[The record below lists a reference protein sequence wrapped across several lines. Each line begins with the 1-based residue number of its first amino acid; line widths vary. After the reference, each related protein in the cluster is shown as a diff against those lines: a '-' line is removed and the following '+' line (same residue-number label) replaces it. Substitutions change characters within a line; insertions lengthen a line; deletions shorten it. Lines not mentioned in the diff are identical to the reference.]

1 MGSRTKS
8 WLFGL
13 AVVLCLSA
21 AAFGMTTPIHF
32 NSVSAAAVVELL
44 ATIFVVTLFMERAQE
59 VILTTMRARG
69 SEQLEL
75 SIRKYKRVIQRK
87 KKIAPDQ
94 PIDECFYDQL
104 ERARIEKMDYRAYT
118 RVLALRLGLLFGLMI
133 SLAGV
138 RSIGVLVDDAVLM
151 QLSSMQLSM
160 FNVVDVLLTGGVM
173 AGGSDGIHKMTE
185 LYRSYIEIN
194 VKRNKSKK
202 RAMDVAEG

>member
-8 WLFGL
+8 WLFGV
-13 AVVLCLSA
+13 AVILCLCA
-21 AAFGMTTPIHF
+21 AAFGVTVPIHF
-32 NSVSAAAVVELL
+32 NSVSVSAIAELL

-75 SIRKYKRVIQRK
+75 TIRKYKRGIQRQ
-87 KKIAPDQ
+87 KKIDPEKV
-94 PIDECFYDQL
+94 IEEHYYDQL
-104 ERARIEKMDYRAYT
+104 EEARIDKMDYRAFT

-133 SLAGV
+133 SIAGV
-138 RSIGVLVDDAVLM
+138 RSIGVLVDESVLG
-151 QLSSMQLSM
+151 QLSSLQLRM

-185 LYRSYIEIN
+185 LYRSYVEIN
-194 VKRNKSKK
+194 VKRNRSKK
-202 RAMDVAEG
+202 RELEVVED